1 MLFLRGELWLIFF
14 ESDRPKQRRCFPFQA
29 VLSPNQCASVSLG
42 NSRRCVNQRRC
53 DLGFLGKQVII
64 HSSEIA
70 LLLGG
75 DPVVKRSGKNLPW
88 LLPPSPRNEPK
99 EVSIKGMIKKKRK
112 FCILLYLTLNWGE
125 KWYEKEERSLLWG
138 VSFCTIGCISFSL
151 TRPSDHTLCF
161 IQSFVPFFL
170 EKYFKLKYS

>member
-29 VLSPNQCASVSLG
+29 VLSPDQCASVSLG
-42 NSRRCVNQRRC
+42 NSRRCVDQRRC

-99 EVSIKGMIKKKRK
+99 EVSIKGMIKKKGNSAFSFILPWIEVRSGMKRK
-112 FCILLYLTLNWGE
+112 SAHCSEVWVFAQSAAFLSPWLGHRIAHCA
-125 KWYEKEERSLLWG
+125 
-138 VSFCTIGCISFSL
+138 SFS
-151 TRPSDHTLCF
+151 PSFL
-161 IQSFVPFFL
+161 SF
-170 EKYFKLKYS
+170 

>member
-29 VLSPNQCASVSLG
+29 VLSPDQCASVSLG
-42 NSRRCVNQRRC
+42 NSRRCVDQRRC

-99 EVSIKGMIKKKRK
+99 EVSIKGMIKKKE
-112 FCILLYLTLNWGE
+112 ILRSPLSYLELRWEVVWKG
-125 KWYEKEERSLLWG
+125 RA
-138 VSFCTIGCISFSL
+138 L
-151 TRPSDHTLCF
+151 TALRCEFLHNRLH
-161 IQSFVPFFL
+161 FFL
-170 EKYFKLKYS
+170 PDSAIGSHTVLHSVLRSFLFRKIFYIEV